1 MGRRVVALVAAIFA
15 ALFGT
20 PSLSVTT
27 APQAVVIAYTYDGS
41 LVSVPATDAVSERGP
56 PPTAIHYATASSPVD
71 LASHGTSAHP
81 FTGGSWTG
89 TTYDSDV
96 SLAQVASGSATTK
109 WPDRAAAGELRP
121 ASGTSVAANGA
132 SKFGN
137 LTHSSAGIAPF
148 STQRAITAGQRG
160 AIQAHHLIERRFAR
174 QIGGSTDD
182 WATVVVTRSEHQ
194 VFTNAWRQAI
204 PYGAGTRTASRAQ
217 IEGAARQIYSDYP
230 EILRALGLG

>member
-1 MGRRVVALVAAIFA
+1 MTTRSQQTEMRRWLLPFLAALIAALAVILAGSPASADERGVSQNRVGAISRAVEVLVEPPQHETAGQHPGRAEDSAGIVVA
-15 ALFGT
+15 
-20 PSLSVTT
+20 
-27 APQAVVIAYTYDGS
+27 
-41 LVSVPATDAVSERGP
+41 
-56 PPTAIHYATASSPVD
+56 
-71 LASHGTSAHP
+71 
-81 FTGGSWTG
+81 TG
-89 TTYDSDV
+89 
-96 SLAQVASGSATTK
+96 
-109 WPDRAAAGELRP
+109 
-121 ASGTSVAANGA
+121 VAANGA